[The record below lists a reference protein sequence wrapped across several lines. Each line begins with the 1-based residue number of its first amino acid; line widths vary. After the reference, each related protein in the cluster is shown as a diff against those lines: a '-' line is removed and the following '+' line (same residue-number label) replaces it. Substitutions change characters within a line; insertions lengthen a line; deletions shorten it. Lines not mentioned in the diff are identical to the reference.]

1 MASSP
6 FDFDSLNP
14 KDPYDFPDYQVSPK
28 PGTSPLGAGLTPQQ
42 GQQAPAPAPSPQSW
56 QGILQGIDPNNWV
69 EGLRQN
75 QSALEGF
82 GANPQIGS
90 GGAYRGRVN
99 FSQGGFIDPF
109 SGGMGNNLGL
119 AWDPEVFYRQAGVTR
134 EAPGGAQGGAGGSF
148 SAQTSSNAF
157 DNFPGLRE
165 AITRLMGRAEQPV
178 GDMAGDP
185 RAQQFAA
192 SRQSGAQRERARLAE
207 RLAAQGLNAGGQGS
221 GAFDSSVAGINQQA
235 SRDIAG
241 QQAGLVGEEM
251 QARRQELISA
261 LQIASSVGARD
272 QEAQLRLQLANM
284 DEAFRRAQMAQQG
297 SQFDDRFGL
306 DRASQIAL
314 LDRDA
319 ILGAAGRTGR

>member
-185 RAQQFAA
+185 RAQAYA
-192 SRQSGAQRERARLAE
+192 GARQAGAQRERSKLAE
-207 RLAAQGLNAGGQGS
+207 RMAFQGLNSGGQGS
-221 GAFDSSVAGINQQA
+221 GGFDTATAGINQQT

-261 LQIASSVGARD
+261 LQIASAVGARD

-284 DEAFRRAQMAQQG
+284 DEAFRRAQLAQGQ
-297 SQFDDRFGL
+297 SQFNDRYGL
-306 DRASQIAL
+306 DLASQMASMN
-314 LDRDA
+314 RDSL
-319 ILGAAGRTGR
+319 ITAGQGF